1 MPTDTTAPLGVLR
14 HVTMAN
20 GSQTAARL
28 LIGRG
33 VIDWWE
39 HPVRSHGDHMTVP
52 PWNGG
57 RTTPTTDTTQFSD
70 QRHRRRTA
78 DAPPAPSDGS
88 AICRPRP
95 EGHAEAAAL
104 PTLCT
109 SHSASRDVYDSQS
122 PNRARRRHRVWA
134 TERTQTRCVV
144 LLRAAAASRPPAATI
159 EDLGDPAS
167 GQSANR
173 TPRRGV
179 RR

>member
-1 MPTDTTAPLGVLR
+1 MGAPSALSRGPHGRVALVTVARRRRPWILR
-14 HVTMAN
+14 
-20 GSQTAARL
+20 
-28 LIGRG
+28 
-33 VIDWWE
+33 
-39 HPVRSHGDHMTVP
+39 
-52 PWNGG
+52 PW
-57 RTTPTTDTTQFSD
+57 SD

-78 DAPPAPSDGS
+78 DAPPTPSAGS
-88 AICRPRP
+88 AKCRPRP
-95 EGHAEAAAL
+95 EGHDEAAAL
-104 PTLCT
+104 TTLCP

-167 GQSANR
+167 GQSASR